1 MRRLPIYFL
10 IDVSESMVG
19 EPIAQVEKGMQT
31 IIQELRTDP
40 RAQETVFVSIIAFAG
55 KAKTI
60 MPLQEINNFYPP
72 KFPIGSGTSLSSGL
86 KHLMSELDANIVRT
100 TRDTKG
106 DWKPIIFLIT
116 DGVPTDET
124 SKELSRWKHKWQ
136 RSTNLVAVTLGNKA
150 DTELLSHLSENII
163 AVEDS
168 QAGAFKAFFDWVTAS
183 IKVSST
189 AIEDRGEDFE
199 LAPIRDAGMSPIDLA
214 KATAIERKVDD
225 NYIVLTGKCMN
236 LERPYLIKYQRQDEI
251 KKLAGLDVNT
261 GGYNLVGGYPITEEY
276 FELSDGLGTGQQVST
291 NLLTGTPSCPCCAN
305 PYSFALCQCGGLHC
319 MDNSGQAKCPWCGNE
334 GTYGA
339 SSSGG
344 LSIERSQG

>member
-1 MRRLPIYFL
+1 
-10 IDVSESMVG
+10 MVG

-31 IIQELRTDP
+31 IIQDLRTDP

-72 KFPIGSGTSLSSGL
+72 KFPIGSGTSLANGL
-86 KHLMSELDANIVRT
+86 KHLITELDTNIVRT

-116 DGVPTDET
+116 DGVPTDDT
-124 SKELSRWKHKWQ
+124 SKQILRWKHKWQ
-136 RSTNLVAVTLGNKA
+136 SASNLVAVTLGEHS
-150 DTELLSHLSENII
+150 DTALLSQISENII
-163 AVEDS
+163 SVEDS
-168 QAGAFKAFFDWVTAS
+168 QPGAFRAFFDWVTAS

-189 AIEDRGEDFE
+189 AIEDRGVDFE
-199 LAPIRDAGMSPIDLA
+199 LAPIRDEGMSPIDLE
-214 KATAIERKVDD
+214 KAASIERKVDD

-236 LERPYLIKYQRQDEI
+236 VERPYLIKYKREDNI
-251 KKLAGLDVNT
+251 KQVAGLSVNT
-261 GGYNLVGGYPITEEY
+261 GNYHLVGGFPITEEY
-276 FELSDGLGTGQQVST
+276 FELSDGLGTGHQVNT
-291 NLLTGTPSCPCCAN
+291 NLLSGTPSCPCCAN
-305 PYSFALCQCGGLHC
+305 PFSFALCQCGGLHC
-319 MDNSGQAKCPWCGNE
+319 VDNTGQATCPWCGNV

-339 SSSGG
+339 ARGGDG

>member
-31 IIQELRTDP
+31 IIQDLRTDP

-72 KFPIGSGTSLSSGL
+72 KFPIGSGTSLAQGL
-86 KHLMSELDANIVRT
+86 KHLASELDANIVRT

-106 DWKPIIFLIT
+106 DWKPIVFLIT
-116 DGVPTDET
+116 DGVPTDDT
-124 SKELSRWKHKWQ
+124 TKEIIRWKHKWQ
-136 RSTNLVAVTLGNKA
+136 KSSNLVAVTLGNNS
-150 DTELLSHLSENII
+150 DTNLLSQISENII
-163 AVEDS
+163 SVEDS
-168 QAGAFKAFFDWVTAS
+168 QPGAFRAFFDWVTAS

-199 LAPIRDAGMSPIDLA
+199 LAPIRDKGMSPIDLA
-214 KATAIERKVDD
+214 KAASIERRVDD

-236 LERPYLIKYQRQDEI
+236 VERPYLIKYKRQDQI
-251 KKLAGLDVNT
+251 TKLAGIDVNT
-261 GGYNLVGGYPITEEY
+261 GNYHLVGGFPITEEY
-276 FELSDGLGTGQQVST
+276 FELSDGLGTGQQVNT
-291 NLLTGTPSCPCCAN
+291 NLLAGTPSCPCCAN

-319 MDNSGQAKCPWCGNE
+319 MDNSGAAKCPWCGNM
-334 GTYGA
+334 GNYGV
-339 SSSGG
+339 SSAEG